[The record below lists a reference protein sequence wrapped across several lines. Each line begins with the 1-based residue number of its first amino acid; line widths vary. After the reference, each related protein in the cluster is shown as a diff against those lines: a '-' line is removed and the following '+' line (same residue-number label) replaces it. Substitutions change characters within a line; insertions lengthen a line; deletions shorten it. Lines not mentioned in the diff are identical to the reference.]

1 MATSERLCNFVHSI
15 CSMAVL
21 MRCTNKPR
29 QANLLPKA
37 KSKYQRFID
46 WSSVV
51 DLEYS
56 TGKQSYCIKPEQKM
70 ADCSLLHGRDVMA
83 LNFVNSF

>member
-1 MATSERLCNFVHSI
+1 
-15 CSMAVL
+15 
-21 MRCTNKPR
+21 MRRANKPR

-37 KSKYQRFID
+37 KSKYQIFID

-56 TGKQSYCIKPEQKM
+56 TRKQSYCIKPEQEM
-70 ADCSLLHGRDVMA
+70 ADYSLLHGRDVMA